1 MGHSAHAAYLMHISL
16 LSTRWRHFSHNCLQ
30 LKVNTHTKQKKLPK
44 LLYKTQECNASG
56 VLLSVNTESPFYNF
70 FFFVFFRQSCTVTAL
85 SSNMHLVLS
94 HRCVQTIWS
103 VWKPPGLMLNRKGQ
117 WICPLSGFRVKSLSF
132 LGVDRFPFTCPT
144 RLPLSRNSICL
155 SPWKAATG
163 SAGKLEAAFHC
174 SPNPDP
180 TQLQREL
187 WCSRHLGFLL
197 RRVANTTH

>member
-1 MGHSAHAAYLMHISL
+1 MPPVCCWAW
-16 LSTRWRHFSHNCLQ
+16 T
-30 LKVNTHTKQKKLPK
+30 QKALF
-44 LLYKTQECNASG
+44 TI
-56 VLLSVNTESPFYNF
+56 
-70 FFFVFFRQSCTVTAL
+70 FFVFFRQSCTVTAL

-132 LGVDRFPFTCPT
+132 LGVDRFPFSCPT

-174 SPNPDP
+174 SPDPDP
-180 TQLQREL
+180 TPTWAVVLTSLGLPVEKSGQHNPLKHTKLLQRK
-187 WCSRHLGFLL
+187 
-197 RRVANTTH
+197 

>member
-1 MGHSAHAAYLMHISL
+1 MPPVCCWAW
-16 LSTRWRHFSHNCLQ
+16 T
-30 LKVNTHTKQKKLPK
+30 QKALF
-44 LLYKTQECNASG
+44 TI
-56 VLLSVNTESPFYNF
+56 
-70 FFFVFFRQSCTVTAL
+70 FFVFFQQSCTVTAL

-94 HRCVQTIWS
+94 HRCVRTIWS

-132 LGVDRFPFTCPT
+132 LGVDRFPFSCPT
-144 RLPLSRNSICL
+144 QLPLSRNSICL

-187 WCSRHLGFLL
+187 WCSRH
-197 RRVANTTH
+197 VTCWEEWPTQPTKTHQAAAEKVGPHMSIQKKIHDWI

>member
-1 MGHSAHAAYLMHISL
+1 MPPVCCWAW
-16 LSTRWRHFSHNCLQ
+16 T
-30 LKVNTHTKQKKLPK
+30 QKALF
-44 LLYKTQECNASG
+44 TI
-56 VLLSVNTESPFYNF
+56 
-70 FFFVFFRQSCTVTAL
+70 FFVFFRQSCTVTAL

-94 HRCVQTIWS
+94 HRCVRTIWS

-132 LGVDRFPFTCPT
+132 LGVDRFPFSCPT

-197 RRVANTTH
+197 RRVANTTY